1 MTIDLDLTMS
11 DLITRLLCSLVI
23 GIFIGLEREMQ
34 HKAAGL
40 RTSVLICLGST
51 VFTIA
56 SIQFGTLVG
65 LADPSRIAAQI
76 VTGIGFL
83 GAGTILQTRGS
94 VHGLTTAATIW
105 VMASLGLAVGLG
117 LYALGFGSA
126 ILALIVL
133 HSFQAIEHAVRGKK
147 STCTYTLKLSDTGP
161 ALVRIMKAVQQSP
174 GEAKQLS
181 MVNRHDHYELVFNY
195 TDVDEAHCILVDE
208 LSKTQGV
215 VEITADQGR

>member
-1 MTIDLDLTMS
+1 MSIDLDLTIS

-56 SIQFGTLVG
+56 SIQFGTLGG

-105 VMASLGLAVGLG
+105 VMAALGLAVGLG

-126 ILALIVL
+126 IVALIVL

-181 MVNRHDHYELVFNY
+181 MVNRHDYYELVFNY
-195 TDVDEAHCILVDE
+195 TDVDEAHCTLVDE